1 MERGKETTRTFAT
14 DAQRLCFNYD
24 PKYIE
29 YDKYLISASN
39 RNGVVGNKYLLAAKA
54 DPGETVPYALSLAGG
69 GAPVALPS
77 ANGLPLTL
85 GKSGRTCLTP
95 TFKVWAGADLKS
107 GGDFSDV
114 LTFTIVTTPG
124 AGRRPRWWAA
134 P

>member
-1 MERGKETTRTFAT
+1 MNGARKRHGPSPPT
-14 DAQRLCFNYD
+14 QRLCFNYD

-95 TFKVWAGADLKS
+95 TLKVWAGADLKS

-114 LTFTIVTTPG
+114 LTLTIVTTP
-124 AGRRPRWWAA
+124 
-134 P
+134 

>member
-54 DPGETVPYALSLAGG
+54 DPGETVPYALSLAE
-69 GAPVALPS
+69 AA
-77 ANGLPLTL
+77 
-85 GKSGRTCLTP
+85 
-95 TFKVWAGADLKS
+95 
-107 GGDFSDV
+107 
-114 LTFTIVTTPG
+114 
-124 AGRRPRWWAA
+124 RRWRCPARMGCR
-134 P
+134 